1 MSWLGRVLRR
11 IADDIGEGR
20 HREAYAVFL
29 LGVVLVVLGLADA
42 ASIRVLVSAV
52 LLAVTFLVFQ
62 TTRTAGDRPPGL
74 DSVLQSRDDFGAFSQ
89 LLPGVR
95 DLRVYGPT
103 AVNVLV
109 NAADIRRFV
118 LDQGGRVQ
126 MIVQN
131 GGAEELR
138 RTAEQLDNTLDLAS
152 TWRSSLNTLE
162 RMSQAAGFEY
172 RVLPFNPG
180 FSLVVVNAD
189 SPRGYVIFESHG
201 FQDSNIADRMHLVI
215 RRDESK
221 RWFDYWVGRFEAM
234 WAAARPPM
242 PASEGQTDAAR

>member
-1 MSWLGRVLRR
+1 MSWLGRGLRR
-11 IADDIGEGR
+11 IADDTGAGR

-29 LGVVLVVLGLADA
+29 LGVVLVVLGLVEV

-62 TTRTAGDRPPGL
+62 TTRTAGDRPPSL
-74 DSVLQSRDDFGAFSQ
+74 DSVLQSRQDFGVFSQ

-118 LDQGGRVQ
+118 LDHGGRVRV
-126 MIVQN
+126 IVQD
-131 GGAEELR
+131 GGVEELR
-138 RTAEQLDNTLDLAS
+138 RTAKQLDDTLDLAS
-152 TWRSSLNTLE
+152 TLHSSLNTLE
-162 RMSQAAGFEY
+162 RMRQVAGFDY

-189 SPRGYVIFESHG
+189 SANGYVIFESHG

-215 RRDESK
+215 RRTESE

-234 WAAARPPM
+234 WAAADHPL
-242 PASEGQTDAAR
+242 PASGG